1 MRIGNN
7 IGSQKQPIFI
17 TIDEY
22 KGHKYVDIRKYFL
35 DNEGE
40 NVATRKG
47 IKLNVSQF
55 SRMLEQIKTESELI
69 EQELKLGES
78 SNVEILRELNVS
90 TSDNLR
96 GRIFQVEHLNGTRDV
111 AIATQFLDNIED
123 DTKHVVG
130 AMVST
135 LYEAL
140 FDILED
146 DVVLND
152 VLDRWSHLLQ
162 LESR

>member
-1 MRIGNN
+1 MKIGNN

-40 NVATRKG
+40 HVATRKG
-47 IKLNVSQF
+47 VKLNVSQF

-111 AIATQFLDNIED
+111 AIATQFLDNIKD

>member
-40 NVATRKG
+40 HVATRKG
-47 IKLNVSQF
+47 VKLNVSQF
-55 SRMLEQIKTESELI
+55 SRMLEQIKAESELI
-69 EQELKLGES
+69 GQELKLGES

-90 TSDNLR
+90 TAVNLR

-111 AIATQFLDNIED
+111 AISTQFLDNIEG

>member
-40 NVATRKG
+40 HVATRKG
-47 IKLNVSQF
+47 VKLNVSQF

-111 AIATQFLDNIED
+111 AIATQFLDNIKD

-146 DVVLND
+146 DVALND

>member
-1 MRIGNN
+1 MIVGKN
-7 IGSQKQPIFI
+7 IGSQNQPIFI
-17 TIDEY
+17 TIDEF

-35 DNEGE
+35 DKDGE
-40 NVATRKG
+40 QVATRKG

-55 SRMLEQIKTESELI
+55 IRLLEQVKTENELI
-69 EQELKLGES
+69 EEELKLGDT
-78 SNVEILRELNVS
+78 SNIEVLRELNV
-90 TSDNLR
+90 TSVDNLR

-111 AIATQFLDNIED
+111 AIATKFLDNIEG
-123 DTKHVVG
+123 DTKHIVG
-130 AMVST
+130 AMVAT
-135 LYEAL
+135 LYESL

-146 DVVLND
+146 DIVLND

>member
-40 NVATRKG
+40 HVATRKG
-47 IKLNVSQF
+47 VKLNVSQF
-55 SRMLEQIKTESELI
+55 SRMLEQIKAESELI
-69 EQELKLGES
+69 AQELKLGEI

-90 TSDNLR
+90 TAVNLR

-111 AIATQFLDNIED
+111 AISTQFLDNIEG

-140 FDILED
+140 FDTLED

>member
-17 TIDEY
+17 TLDEY

-35 DNEGE
+35 DNEGQH
-40 NVATRKG
+40 VATRKG
-47 IKLNVSQF
+47 VKLNVSQF
-55 SRMLEQIKTESELI
+55 SRMLEQIMTESELI

-96 GRIFQVEHLNGTRDV
+96 GRIFQVEHLNGTCDV
-111 AIATQFLDNIED
+111 AIEKNFLDNID
-123 DTKHVVG
+123 GDIKQVVG

>member
-1 MRIGNN
+1 MKIGNN

-40 NVATRKG
+40 HVATRKG
-47 IKLNVSQF
+47 VKLNVSQF

-78 SNVEILRELNVS
+78 SNFEILRELNVS

-111 AIATQFLDNIED
+111 AIATQFLDNIKD

>member
-35 DNEGE
+35 NNEDE
-40 NVATRKG
+40 HVATRKG
-47 IKLNVSQF
+47 VKLNVSQF

-69 EQELKLGES
+69 EQELKLGDS

-111 AIATQFLDNIED
+111 AISTQFLDNIED